1 MSSPTARIDAPEE
14 KAMSPKRRSILV
26 GADGSTPSDLAVAWA
41 ADEAARTGRSLRV
54 VHVVETAMLDIPGHT
69 TDGIV
74 EELVRSG
81 EKILRDAETL
91 ARGRHPGLAV
101 ETELLEEESV
111 PAGLRRYAGEAA
123 AVVVGG
129 RGRGGFTGL
138 LLGSTGLRLAG
149 QYPAPVV
156 IVRDRTDIT
165 ADEVVVGV
173 DLDGDYAPVLDYAF
187 AAAEA
192 REAPLRVMHLRR
204 PVPLAVEARVDW
216 RAATETV
223 RERLSAA
230 LAPWR
235 TRPPDVKVAEE
246 VFIGHPADALATAS
260 ANAGLVVVGSRGRL
274 LPLGSVSHAVLHH
287 AGGPVAVVRPYE

>member
-1 MSSPTARIDAPEE
+1 
-14 KAMSPKRRSILV
+14 
-26 GADGSTPSDLAVAWA
+26 
-41 ADEAARTGRSLRV
+41 
-54 VHVVETAMLDIPGHT
+54 
-69 TDGIV
+69 
-74 EELVRSG
+74 
-81 EKILRDAETL
+81 
-91 ARGRHPGLAV
+91 
-101 ETELLEEESV
+101 
-111 PAGLRRYAGEAA
+111 
-123 AVVVGG
+123 
-129 RGRGGFTGL
+129 
-138 LLGSTGLRLAG
+138 
-149 QYPAPVV
+149 
-156 IVRDRTDIT
+156 IT

-235 TRPPDVKVAEE
+235 ERHPDVKVAEE

-287 AGGPVAVVRPYE
+287 AGGPVAVVRPYERPAPRVTPVPARPAAPGRDARAPARRARVTPPGSGHQAVAVGVDDRLDAIAQVELGEDARDIGLDGLLADHQGLGDLAVGQAVGDEAQHLQLPRGQR